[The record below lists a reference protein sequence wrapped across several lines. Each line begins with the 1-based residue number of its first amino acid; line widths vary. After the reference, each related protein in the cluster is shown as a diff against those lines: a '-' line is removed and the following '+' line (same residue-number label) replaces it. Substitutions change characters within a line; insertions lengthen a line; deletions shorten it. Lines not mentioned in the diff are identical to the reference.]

1 MELTESEKQDFSL
14 IQYEILNGKF
24 RIKELPES
32 LKPIFANSNGEID
45 YGKLA
50 CGLLLFNG

>member
-1 MELTESEKQDFSL
+1 MELTESKKQDFSL
-14 IQYEILNGKF
+14 IEYEILNGKF

>member
-1 MELTESEKQDFSL
+1 MKLTESEKLDFSL
-14 IQYEILNGKF
+14 IEYEIINGKF
-24 RIKELPES
+24 IIKELPDS

-50 CGLLLFNG
+50 CALLLFNG